1 MRITATDYF
10 VISTRRVSDEG
21 FLIARGNIA
30 RTGIQEYRR
39 FELGLD
45 GDPMGRVK
53 LYRSPEEVFAPDSM
67 RSFEGKPITID
78 HPPNGVDAKNWRDL
92 AVGDVRDIKRAG
104 FFMDAELTFKSRDAI
119 DELENGKSQLSNGYT
134 FALDMTPGIVPF
146 GEPNAGE
153 TFHGRQRAVRGNHTA
168 MVNAARCGSACAV
181 ADSITTGDSEMS
193 TTKITV
199 DGIPVEVSD
208 VAAAAINKLIKQVA
222 DATERASAAEGKLT
236 GMVTA
241 DAHAK
246 VVADLAAAQKD
257 VMTPAARDAMVAD
270 WAAALATA
278 KRLVP
283 EIVTD
288 GKTCHAL
295 RREVLTTL
303 AGKDEAVK
311 AVIGAVLGSAAIDA
325 ANEDQ
330 TRAAFNT
337 VALTVKVAADAAP
350 HADDRVVADAF
361 TGTPAAPAENGVPVL
376 TGREKAMKASR
387 DAWMMKQ

>member
-10 VISTRRVSDEG
+10 AISSRRVSDEG

-53 LYRSPEEVFAPDSM
+53 LYRPPSEVFAPDSM

-78 HPPNGVDAKNWRDL
+78 HPSNGVDAKNWRDL
-92 AVGDVRDIKRAG
+92 AVGDARDIKRVG
-104 FFMDAELTFKSRDAI
+104 DFMDAELTFRSKDAV
-119 DELENGKSQLSNGYT
+119 DALDNGKAQLSNGYT
-134 FALDMTPGIVPF
+134 FDLDMTPGTAPDGTAYDGV
-146 GEPNAGE
+146 
-153 TFHGRQRAVRGNHTA
+153 QRNIRGNHVA
-168 MVNAARCGSACAV
+168 LVDAARCGSACRV

-222 DATERASAAEGKLT
+222 DATERASAAEGKMA
-236 GMVTA
+236 GMVAA

-246 VVADLAAAQKD
+246 VVADLAAVQKD

-278 KRLVP
+278 KRLMP

-311 AVIGAVLGSAAIDA
+311 AVIGAVLGSVAIDA

-337 VALTVKVAADAAP
+337 VALTVKVVADTAP

-361 TGTPAAPAENGVPVL
+361 TGTSAAPAEKGVPVL

-387 DAWMMKQ
+387 DAWMTKQ